1 MPFFE
6 ESIDPM
12 VDYIKKNLFN
22 INTPAKDA
30 PWGPILPPENLIMEA
45 MMALPRLSVTLPFQ
59 RVVRRDVRGVQCA
72 ARGARYYALRAACS
86 VARGARGNA
95 Q

>member
-22 INTPAKDA
+22 VDTSAKDA
-30 PWGPILPPENLIMEA
+30 PWGPIVPPENLIMEA
-45 MMALPRLSVTLPFQ
+45 MMVLPRLSVNRHGVHPALP
-59 RVVRRDVRGVQCA
+59 
-72 ARGARYYALRAACS
+72 ARSIARSAP
-86 VARGARGNA
+86 
-95 Q
+95 